1 MFLKVLYYREQ
12 KLTSAVDIDNIKN
25 DLRHES
31 ALMTA
36 AHVLVRLTKE
46 GKSYQI
52 AMEIITIW
60 IGICLY
66 V

>member
-25 DLRHES
+25 DLRHEC

-36 AHVLVRLTKE
+36 AHALVCLTKE
-46 GKSYQI
+46 GKS
-52 AMEIITIW
+52 
-60 IGICLY
+60 
-66 V
+66 